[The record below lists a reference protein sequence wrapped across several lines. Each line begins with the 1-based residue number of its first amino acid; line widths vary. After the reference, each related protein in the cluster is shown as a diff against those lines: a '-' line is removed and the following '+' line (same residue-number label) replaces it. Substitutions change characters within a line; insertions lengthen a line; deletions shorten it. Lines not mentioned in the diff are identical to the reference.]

1 MLKKAQQFGFQL
13 VISLKHWQLGVGSF
27 GLDGCLPRDET
38 FGTAPPIFQGAGEKP
53 AVNSFHGKW
62 PVFSNSEKTPH
73 IRRTTQCDLG
83 PKLKSDLFVPEKRCH
98 FSALEFVSNMFLPS
112 QKRTP
117 RIGSQVTP
125 FGVFP
130 KKWWVSLQHFTPQN
144 HDPFLV
150 GKPQGCWGFS
160 HHFRVFFPIF
170 SHFSLVLPP
179 NLSPVVIRGL
189 SNHSGGVASG
199 LETAGFQT
207 GAESIGI
214 PGATCTKPLPPQEI
228 RAFLRTFF

>member
-1 MLKKAQQFGFQL
+1 M
-13 VISLKHWQLGVGSF
+13 ISLKHWQLGVGSF

-112 QKRTP
+112 QKRAP

-130 KKWWVSLQHFTPQN
+130 KKWWVFHSISHPKSWSVFSRKTPR
-144 HDPFLV
+144 LL
-150 GKPQGCWGFS
+150 GFS
-160 HHFRVFFPIF
+160 HHFRVFFPFF
-170 SHFSLVLPP
+170 SPFFLVPR
-179 NLSPVVIRGL
+179 NY
-189 SNHSGGVASG
+189 
-199 LETAGFQT
+199 
-207 GAESIGI
+207 
-214 PGATCTKPLPPQEI
+214 PLPPKI
-228 RAFLRTFF
+228 RQLWSVAWATTVGGRQKRPAFRQWKSIRNPWATCSTPPPPGNQGLLKDVFLETMAVDNNPWI